1 MHFSPATK
9 LTAVVGNPIKHSL
22 SPFIHNTIYEREGID
37 AVWLAF
43 ENQDIG
49 KLIVAV
55 RALPIHLTAVT
66 LPHKE
71 TVMPFLDEIDERAR
85 EIGAVNTVI
94 NSGGKL
100 KGFNTD
106 VVGIE
111 RSLSGTELKNK
122 NVLVLGAGGVAHA
135 ILYHLREKKSKI
147 YVHDR
152 TLSKTESLTKKFGGT
167 SLEKDS
173 LNTFEYDVIIN
184 ATPVGLP
191 PNTEATPIPKDLIKK
206 GSTVFDLVYN
216 PPKTTLLKHAEER
229 GAKPISGLLM
239 FLEQALE
246 QQRLWLDREIKDR
259 SFLPFLEEELER
271 MHGSH

>member
-1 MHFSPATK
+1 MHFPPATK

-147 YVHDR
+147 YV
-152 TLSKTESLTKKFGGT
+152 
-167 SLEKDS
+167 
-173 LNTFEYDVIIN
+173 Y
-184 ATPVGLP
+184 
-191 PNTEATPIPKDLIKK
+191 
-206 GSTVFDLVYN
+206 DLVYN

-259 SFLPFLEEELER
+259 SFLPLLEEELER

>member
-1 MHFSPATK
+1 MHFSPSTK

-22 SPFIHNTIYEREGID
+22 SPFIHNTIYERDGID

-43 ENQDIG
+43 ENQDIE
-49 KLIVAV
+49 KLITAV

-71 TVMPFLDEIDERAR
+71 TVIPLLDEIDDRAR

-94 NSGGKL
+94 NTAGKL

-106 VVGIE
+106 VVGIAK
-111 RSLSGTELKNK
+111 SLSRTDLNEK

-135 ILYHLREKKSKI
+135 ILYHLREKKSNI

-152 TLSKTESLTKKFGGT
+152 TLVKAQNLSKKFGGIP
-167 SLEKDS
+167 LEKNALDS
-173 LNTFEYDVIIN
+173 VTYDVIIN

-191 PNTEATPIPKDLIKK
+191 PNIEATPIPKELIQK
-206 GSTVFDLVYN
+206 GATVFDLVYN
-216 PPKTTLLKHAEER
+216 PPKTTLLRQAEDR
-229 GAKPISGLLM
+229 GAHTISGLIM

-246 QQRLWLDREIKDR
+246 QQRLWRGQDVKDD
-259 SFLPFLEEELER
+259 SYFPLLEAELKR
-271 MHGSH
+271 VHGQ